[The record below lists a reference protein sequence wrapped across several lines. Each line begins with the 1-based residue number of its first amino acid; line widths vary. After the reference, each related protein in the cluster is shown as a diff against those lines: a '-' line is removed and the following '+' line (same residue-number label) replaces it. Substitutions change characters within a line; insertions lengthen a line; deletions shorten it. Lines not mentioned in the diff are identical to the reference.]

1 MLTFLEDLKRFYDKG
16 VFTKEGF
23 DIVYPSSVLL
33 SQLNLIEEP
42 VVRRVLLDDYRR
54 TFPDKKE
61 EYKESMRALLQKQM
75 DALEK
80 L

>member
-1 MLTFLEDLKRFYDKG
+1 MRNLRAYDKG
-16 VFTKEGF
+16 HLFNPEAF
-23 DIVYPSSVLL
+23 ALVYSPEVLL
-33 SQLNLIEEP
+33 SQINLIEEP

-61 EYKESMRALLQKQM
+61 EYKESMRALLKKQM